1 MAKLSDIEFQS
12 IVRNEIE
19 QALGYY
25 DTEFS
30 QDRIEAMNYY
40 LGEQFG
46 NEQVD
51 RSQVVSTEVS
61 DTIEQIMPS
70 MMRIYT
76 QSDEYVRFTPRGPED
91 VRAAEDASNYVN
103 WIINTDN
110 SGFSIMH
117 NWFKDAL
124 MLKLGVVKFYLDETA
139 DVSTEE
145 YEGLSEEELVMM
157 LNDEEVEVVEQDQR
171 VIGEDMMLPDGN
183 LIPAPIVY
191 DVKLKRT
198 NVESRIQID
207 NIPPEEFLINKR
219 AKSLKDA
226 SFVCHRTTMT
236 VSDLVEMGYDQ
247 DEVEEY
253 AGYTDIET
261 SEERQVRFQD
271 LESNSEFDTM
281 DASMKEVLV
290 TESYIKVDYDGDGI
304 AEYRRVLTIGDGYKI
319 LDNEETD
326 IMPFAILSPILM
338 PHRAIGRSVAEL
350 VMDVQLIKST
360 LMRQLLDNIYNTNNS
375 RTIAV
380 EGQVNL
386 DDLLTNRPG
395 GVVRTRAPGMVQA
408 LPVADVSSAVFP
420 ALNYMDSVKEQRTG
434 LSRQSM
440 GLDADAL
447 QSTTAVA
454 VNAMQSAAQGKIEMI
469 ARVFAETG
477 VKDLFRGLL
486 HLVTKYQSKPQMIRL
501 NNDFVQMDP
510 REWSNMY
517 DMQINVGLGTG
528 QAAEQ
533 IGKLLNIAAKQ
544 EQIMQTMGPNNPMVS
559 PTEYRNTLAK
569 VAELSGFKNPTEFF
583 KDPRNAP
590 PPPPQQ
596 PPVDPR
602 IQMEQQK
609 MQADM
614 QLAQQKAANDLEL
627 QREKIQIEMQ
637 FKREQMAADLELRQ
651 QELRFEQELRMQQI
665 MAGVN
670 TSTNLPKVQYGTKSK
685 RDR

>member
-171 VIGEDMMLPDGN
+171 VVGEDMMLPDGN

-501 NNDFVQMDP
+501 NNEFVQMDP

-665 MAGVN
+665 AAGIN
-670 TSTNLPKVQYGTKSK
+670 TSTNLPKV
-685 RDR
+685 

>member
-1 MAKLSDIEFQS
+1 MGKLSDIEFQS

-408 LPVADVSSAVFP
+408 LPVADVSNAVFP

-614 QLAQQKAANDLEL
+614 QLAQQKAVNDLEL
-627 QREKIQIEMQ
+627 QREKIQLEMQ

-665 MAGVN
+665 AAGVN
-670 TSTNLPKVQYGTKSK
+670 TSTNLPRV
-685 RDR
+685 

>member
-91 VRAAEDASNYVN
+91 VKRAEHASDYVN

-110 SGFSIMH
+110 AGFSIMH

-145 YEGLSEEELVMM
+145 YEGLSGEELVLL
-157 LNDEEVEVVEQDQR
+157 LNDEEVEVVEQEDR
-171 VIGEDMMLPDGN
+171 VVGEDIISPDGTI
-183 LIPAPIVY
+183 IPAPVIF
-191 DVKLKRT
+191 DIKLKRT
-198 NVESRIQID
+198 NIENRIQID

-420 ALNYMDSVKEQRTG
+420 ALSYMDSVKEQRTG

-454 VNAMQSAAQGKIEMI
+454 VSAMQSAAQGKIEMI

-501 NNDFVQMDP
+501 NNEFVQMDP

-533 IGKLLNIAAKQ
+533 VGKLLNIAAKQ

-559 PTEYRNTLAK
+559 LTEYRNTLVK

-583 KDPRNAP
+583 KNPADAP
-590 PPPPQQ
+590 PQPPKQ

-602 IQMEQQK
+602 IAMEQQK
-609 MQADM
+609 MQSDV
-614 QLAQQKAANDLEL
+614 QLAQQKALNDLEL
-627 QREKIQIEMQ
+627 QREKIQLEMQ

-665 MAGVN
+665 AAGIN
-670 TSTNLPKVQYGTKSK
+670 TSTNLPRV
-685 RDR
+685 